1 MSTERGKS
9 HLAPPALK
17 SPKLVLAKNAKFC
30 LKKKSY
36 ETYHPQKGFQFVSLK
51 PRTTLSVLRCA

>member
-30 LKKKSY
+30 LKKKAMRLI
-36 ETYHPQKGFQFVSLK
+36 TLKKVSNSF
-51 PRTTLSVLRCA
+51 P